1 VFPPDTKFLI
11 AEDTKTVRALIKD
24 ILHNIGYNQIFE
36 AEDGDQALK
45 LMQQALA
52 ENDPFGFIIADWNM
66 PGLTGIELLE
76 IRNSD
81 SRFRNIP
88 FLMVTIESER
98 DYVLKA
104 VAMGVSDFVVKPFS
118 ESTIKTKIQS
128 IWSRMS
134 RNST

>member
-1 VFPPDTKFLI
+1 MFAPDTKFLI
-11 AEDTKTVRALIKD
+11 AEDTKTVRALLRD
-24 ILHNIGYNQIFE
+24 ILQNLGYKQILE

-45 LMQQALA
+45 MMKEAA
-52 ENDPFGFIIADWNM
+52 EQNDPFGFIIADWNM

-76 IRNSD
+76 VRNTD
-81 SRFRNIP
+81 KRFRDIP

-118 ESTIKTKIQS
+118 ESTIKTKIES
-128 IWSRMS
+128 IWNRILRS
-134 RNST
+134 ST